1 MIKTPSTAMA
11 LLLVPW
17 LACTNQATTDNAKQI
32 ATSSETGKAGM
43 ILPDV
48 KDTVLPSGRH
58 NIYLAGNRTK
68 PGFFVE
74 RSTFPAG
81 YRGLPHIHNGD
92 LYVTI
97 IAGSAYMV
105 MGTQFDTTLAVKPYG
120 PGSFVIIP
128 ADQPHYEWFKEACT
142 MQIEGIGPNETF
154 YVSDSTSR
162 SKASGR

>member
-1 MIKTPSTAMA
+1 MKRTPRYAMA

-17 LACTNQATTDNAKQI
+17 LACNDGPNQEIAKQPT
-32 ATSSETGKAGM
+32 ASSGVSADM
-43 ILPDV
+43 ILPAAQ
-48 KDTVLPSGRH
+48 DTVLPSGRR
-58 NIYLAGNRTK
+58 NIYLAGNRIK

-97 IAGSAYMV
+97 LEGSAYMV
-105 MGTQFDTTLAVKPYG
+105 MGSTFDTTLHVKPYG
-120 PGSFVIIP
+120 PGSFVKIP
-128 ADQPHYEWFKEACT
+128 ADQPHYEWFTESCT

-154 YVSDSTSR
+154 YVNDPTT
-162 SKASGR
+162 KK